1 MGPSR
6 AGNARD
12 IFINNSRDINNVGLV
27 QRCPYLQMIFH
38 EQGCLRI
45 RVSANK
51 PKEGEGGRGRRLKN
65 KSCFRLGETQRP
77 GLTSVTQPAWC
88 RAAEGGGLCICAPS
102 YAKGDRVPSAS
113 SPAQTEGT
121 TGMRALMERRWA
133 SP

>member
-38 EQGCLRI
+38 EQGCLGM

-65 KSCFRLGETQRP
+65 KSVFQAWGDPEARADISDSASLAQGSGVGGGESVYLCTQ
-77 GLTSVTQPAWC
+77 LC
-88 RAAEGGGLCICAPS
+88 EGG
-102 YAKGDRVPSAS
+102 
-113 SPAQTEGT
+113 
-121 TGMRALMERRWA
+121 
-133 SP
+133 